1 MTPLS
6 KVIIGNS
13 TLYCGDCR
21 EIIGDLQFDC
31 IVTDP
36 PYGLAKLLNR
46 SWDAFGKIWNKEQ
59 RRKNLHSGGTW
70 AAKDIYQDV
79 DWDNETPDL
88 AFLLALNVPAMFFG
102 GNYFANLPPS
112 RKWIVWFK
120 GATHFRRSF
129 AELELCY
136 CNFDGNAR
144 LIEHI
149 PEFNRGF
156 TNNGTRT
163 QKVHPTQKPVAVM
176 RFCISELPKGCGNIV
191 CDPYMGSGTTGVAA
205 VQMGR
210 AFIGIEQKEKYF
222 DIACKRIEQT
232 YADYDNQF
240 PEVREM
246 IETQE
251 LFD

>member
-1 MTPLS
+1 MTAME
-6 KVIIGNS
+6 KVVIGNS
-13 TLYCGDCR
+13 VLYCGDCR
-21 EIIGDLQFDC
+21 EIIGDLQFDS

-46 SWDAFGKIWNKEQ
+46 SWDAFGKIWNKQQ

-88 AFLLALNVPAMFFG
+88 AFLLALNVPSMFFG

-156 TNNGTRT
+156 ANNGSRMQKFTRH
-163 QKVHPTQKPVAVM
+163 KSP
-176 RFCISELPKGCGNIV
+176 LLLCGFV
-191 CDPYMGSGTTGVAA
+191 FRSCRRDVGTPFVILIWVAA
-205 VQMGR
+205 RR
-210 AFIGIEQKEKYF
+210 ALRQSSWEEHSLESNKRKSISTSLARESSRRMPFTKTSFPKYG
-222 DIACKRIEQT
+222 K
-232 YADYDNQF
+232 
-240 PEVREM
+240 
-246 IETQE
+246 
-251 LFD
+251 